1 MKNKLSELRF
11 DQVVILFF
19 VLLVTG
25 ISLVPFFKIGFT
37 TADDLEYYL
46 TFLKGGYMQDARFYA
61 SYSGRFYFLITK
73 PLYSLIYATGSFAL
87 LKVLQYACLLLS
99 YVSFT
104 WLIHKLFHSKKLSVA
119 LFVLLVCCT
128 PVTPNLHVPFIAYPC
143 FFSFS
148 FALFCLALSAF
159 MKYTETDRYVFV
171 IGSALL
177 CFIAALFYETFLI
190 FIFLFGIAIL
200 IRNICKSGFKGALTT
215 KPLYKEVLPVLSVS
229 ILYASLY
236 FIYRYFAISEYDGSS
251 FAHPLNWTNFF
262 LILKRCTFAVAPL
275 HQFRHCFEV
284 MSENSQV
291 AIGHFQSFRFALT
304 HASLTAYV
312 NGAMVAFV
320 FAYLLAKSR
329 NRMSWKTVV
338 ITVLAAL
345 TFAFS
350 SHLLIAVSMKYN
362 LEWGSWIAGYVTSFY
377 SYFGVI
383 LALLLIGYALHKLSY
398 NIKYARLA
406 VSVALTLTVFGVV
419 VIDTFTNENLAHDWE
434 RSQQRFRIVDEMI
447 ADNAFAQIQESDI
460 LYCPSMYYSGFWGYE
475 LFGEE
480 RNRWSEYVYLKSGKR
495 ISECGNEQDLKELL
509 KQDTLRQVYFLD
521 LKESKT
527 HNDMLVTMAPI
538 KCSSWNPGSENPISE
553 ALCDSA
559 KLYFYSPAKQFVVML
574 NKQHGDSVPALLGGK
589 DTLMLCGNWCRIP
602 IKYTYWQRKSPVSV
616 VRVKCSDMRVREFY
630 VTDMSERFPERYEI
644 GR

>member
-1 MKNKLSELRF
+1 MKNKLSALRF
-11 DQVVILFF
+11 DKVVIVFL
-19 VLLVTG
+19 VLLVTV
-25 ISLVPFFKIGFT
+25 ISLAPFFKIGFT

-46 TFLKGGYMQDARFYA
+46 TFLKGSYIQDAQFYA

-99 YVSFT
+99 YASFT
-104 WLIHKLFHSKKLSVA
+104 WLIQKLFHSKKLSVA

-148 FALFCLALSAF
+148 FALFCLALVSF
-159 MKYTETDRYVFV
+159 VKYTETNRYVYV

-190 FIFLFGIAIL
+190 FIFFFGIAIL
-200 IRNICKSGFKGALTT
+200 IRNIYKSGFKVAFTA
-215 KPLYKEVLPVLSVS
+215 KPLYKEALPVVAVA
-229 ILYASLY
+229 ILYVSLY
-236 FIYRYFAISEYDGSS
+236 FIYRHFSVSEYDGSS
-251 FAHPLNWTNFF
+251 FAHPLNWKNFF

-275 HQFRHCFEV
+275 HQFRHGFEV
-284 MSENSQV
+284 MSVNSQA
-291 AIGHFQSFRFALT
+291 AIGHFQSIRFALT
-304 HASLTAYV
+304 HASLAAYV

-320 FAYLLAKSR
+320 FAYLLEKS
-329 NRMSWKTVV
+329 NDRMSWRAIG
-338 ITVLAAL
+338 ITLFAAL

-350 SHLLIAVSMKYN
+350 AHLLIAVSMKYN
-362 LEWGSWIAGYVTSFY
+362 LEWGSWMAGYVTSFY

-383 LALLLIGYALHKLSY
+383 LALLLIGYALHRLSY
-398 NIKYARLA
+398 NIKYLRRTIG
-406 VSVALTLTVFGVV
+406 VVLTMAVFGVV
-419 VIDTFTNENLAHDWE
+419 VIDTFTNEHIAHDWE

-447 ADNAFAQIQESDI
+447 DNNAFAQMKDSDI
-460 LYCPSMYYSGFWGYE
+460 LYCPSLYYSGFWGYE

-480 RNRWSEYVYLKSGKR
+480 RNRWSEYVFLKSGKR
-495 ISECGNEQDLKELL
+495 ISECANEQNLKELL
-509 KQDTLRQVYFLD
+509 AQDTLRLVYYLD

-538 KCSSWNPGSENPISE
+538 KCSSWNLMSDNSVSE

-559 KLYFYSPAKQFVVML
+559 VLFFYSPAKQFVVML
-574 NKQHGDSVPALLGGK
+574 NRQNIDTVPALLGGK
-589 DTLMLCGNWCRIP
+589 DTVILCGNWNRIP
-602 IKYTYWQRKSPVSV
+602 VKYAYWQRKSPVSV
-616 VRVKCSDMRVREFY
+616 VRVKCSDMRVTEFY
-630 VTDMSERFPERYEI
+630 VTDLSERFPESYEI